1 MEEIF
6 NKAMDF
12 LLSAEG
18 TSMTIA
24 VVIEFVFRM
33 FPSKKPLG
41 ALHAI
46 AKGAELIG
54 KILIK
59 FAEVSDK
66 VLPQKTKE

>member
-41 ALHAI
+41 VLHAI
-46 AKGAELIG
+46 AKGAELVG